1 MKKIIIIVILCLFM
15 VTGCSYNE
23 VESKMIS
30 VKDVNDI
37 IENFEN
43 EEDTFIVDVRELN
56 EYEEGHLNGA
66 INIPTYDLYREASR
80 KLTDKD
86 AIIIAYCTVGVRSEN
101 AINIL
106 RKMGYKNLYHLD
118 GGIG

>member
-1 MKKIIIIVILCLFM
+1 MRKWLKKL
-15 VTGCSYNE
+15 YR
-23 VESKMIS
+23 SKANITKEEMIEMLNNYS
-30 VKDVNDI
+30 NVVLL
-37 IENFEN
+37 
-43 EEDTFIVDVRELN
+43 DVRSHQEFK
-56 EYEEGHLNGA
+56 ESHLQGA
-66 INIPTYDLYREASR
+66 INIPTYELYMEAQ
-80 KLTDKD
+80 KVLKDKE

>member
-1 MKKIIIIVILCLFM
+1 MRKWIKNLYRTKENLTKEEVKEMIQNNSNVILL
-15 VTGCSYNE
+15 
-23 VESKMIS
+23 
-30 VKDVNDI
+30 
-37 IENFEN
+37 
-43 EEDTFIVDVRELN
+43 DVRSHQ

-66 INIPTYDLYREASR
+66 INIPTYDLYRNAP
-80 KLTDKD
+80 KLLEDKEI
-86 AIIIAYCTVGVRSEN
+86 IIIAYCTVGVRSEH

>member
-1 MKKIIIIVILCLFM
+1 MRKWLKKL
-15 VTGCSYNE
+15 YR
-23 VESKMIS
+23 SKQNITKEEMMDMIS
-30 VKDVNDI
+30 NNSNI
-37 IENFEN
+37 ILL
-43 EEDTFIVDVRELN
+43 DVRSYQ

-66 INIPTYDLYREASR
+66 INIPTYDIYREAP
-80 KLTDKD
+80 KILKDKE
-86 AIIIAYCTVGVRSEN
+86 AVIIAYCTVGLRSEN

>member
-1 MKKIIIIVILCLFM
+1 MKRWITKLYRSKENL
-15 VTGCSYNE
+15 TKNE
-23 VESKMIS
+23 VEQILKNNTNA
-30 VKDVNDI
+30 VLL
-37 IENFEN
+37 
-43 EEDTFIVDVRELN
+43 DVRSHQ

-66 INIPTYDLYREASR
+66 INIPTYELYRNAPKMLVDR
-80 KLTDKD
+80 NT
-86 AIIIAYCTVGVRSEN
+86 IIIAYCTVGLRSKN

>member
-1 MKKIIIIVILCLFM
+1 MRKWLKRLYRSKQNISKEEMEEILSNYSNAILL
-15 VTGCSYNE
+15 
-23 VESKMIS
+23 
-30 VKDVNDI
+30 
-37 IENFEN
+37 
-43 EEDTFIVDVRELN
+43 DVRSHQ

-66 INIPTYDLYREASR
+66 INIPIYDLFRDASK
-80 KLTDKD
+80 KLTDKE
-86 AIIIAYCTVGVRSEN
+86 AVIISYCTVGVRSEN

>member
-1 MKKIIIIVILCLFM
+1 MRNWIKRLYRSKENLTKEEIKEMLINNSNVILL
-15 VTGCSYNE
+15 
-23 VESKMIS
+23 
-30 VKDVNDI
+30 
-37 IENFEN
+37 
-43 EEDTFIVDVRELN
+43 DVRSHQ

-66 INIPTYDLYREASR
+66 INIPTYDLYREALKR
-80 KLTDKD
+80 LTDKD

-101 AINIL
+101 AIKIL